1 MTGARMSGR
10 RLIKINAVIAAN
22 EIIHTFNQGAL
33 P

>member
-1 MTGARMSGR
+1 MSGR
-10 RLIKINAVIAAN
+10 RLIKINAAIAAN